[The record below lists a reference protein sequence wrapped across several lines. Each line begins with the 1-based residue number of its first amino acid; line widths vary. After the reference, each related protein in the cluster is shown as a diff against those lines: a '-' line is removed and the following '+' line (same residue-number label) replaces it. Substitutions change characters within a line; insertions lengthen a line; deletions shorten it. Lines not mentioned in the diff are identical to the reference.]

1 MFLNMAQKIIQIGSS
16 AGVTLSPDTLEAL
29 NVKVGDAI
37 EMSVHPSARVLTVR
51 PKTKRDENNLNPD
64 VIAWTNV
71 FIDKNRKLLERLANT

>member
-1 MFLNMAQKIIQIGSS
+1 MTQKIIQIGSS

-29 NVKVGDAI
+29 NIKVGDTV

-51 PKTKRDENNLNPD
+51 PKENRSTKYVNPD

-71 FIDKNRKLLERLANT
+71 FIDKNRKLLERLSDK

>member
-1 MFLNMAQKIIQIGSS
+1 MAQKIIQIGSS

-29 NVKVGDAI
+29 NVKVGDVV

-51 PKTKRDENNLNPD
+51 PKADRAARVNPD

-71 FIDKNRKLLERLANT
+71 FVDKNRKLLERLADK

>member
-1 MFLNMAQKIIQIGSS
+1 MAQKIIQIGSS

-29 NVKVGDAI
+29 NIKVGDSV

-51 PKTKRDENNLNPD
+51 PKEDRSAKYVNPD

-71 FIDKNRKLLERLANT
+71 FIDKNRKLLERLADK

>member
-1 MFLNMAQKIIQIGSS
+1 MAQKIIQIGSS

-29 NVKVGDAI
+29 NVKVGDTV

-51 PKTKRDENNLNPD
+51 PKGDRAKNSVNPD

-71 FIDKNRKLLERLANT
+71 FIDKNRKLLERLADK

>member
-1 MFLNMAQKIIQIGSS
+1 MAQKIIQIGSS

-29 NVKVGDAI
+29 NVKVGDAV

-51 PKTKRDENNLNPD
+51 PKESRVGNVNPD

-71 FIDKNRKLLERLANT
+71 FIDKNRKLLERLADK